1 MKNICFVVALVLV
14 PLWVPTPAYASE
26 KQSADGEVSTEC
38 GGPWSGQSGSCSF
51 QCRADDILYVR
62 GSARFDGRGAFVRVG
77 ASCGGVTLECFA
89 SRRPF
94 YAACQ
99 ATSADTGPSFDDK
112 SGSCVVEGLA
122 GDTFACGSV
131 APEPKERESS
141 GENNL

>member
-1 MKNICFVVALVLV
+1 MKNIASSWRLFSSFFGSQHGRTQAKSNPQMARCRPSAEVRGRARAGRAASSAAPTISSTYAVLLGSTAAVLV
-14 PLWVPTPAYASE
+14 
-26 KQSADGEVSTEC
+26 
-38 GGPWSGQSGSCSF
+38 
-51 QCRADDILYVR
+51 RVR
-62 GSARFDGRGAFVRVG
+62 

-99 ATSADTGPSFDDK
+99 AISADAGPSFDDK

-131 APEPKERESS
+131 APEPKEPESS
-141 GENNL
+141 EENNR